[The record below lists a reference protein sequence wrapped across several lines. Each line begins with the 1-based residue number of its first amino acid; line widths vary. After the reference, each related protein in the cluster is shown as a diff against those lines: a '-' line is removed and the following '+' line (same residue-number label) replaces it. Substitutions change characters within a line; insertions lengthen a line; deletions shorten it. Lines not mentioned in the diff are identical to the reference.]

1 MRGLPGMNS
10 FYCCCRLVAGVMA
23 SAVEIKGATSAVSDP
38 EESVSN
44 LKECNGIST
53 VRDLQALDD
62 VSSLASE

>member
-1 MRGLPGMNS
+1 
-10 FYCCCRLVAGVMA
+10 MA